1 MSVIA
6 TTTEPRIESFGLLPE
21 RRPPRSPFGYARDF
35 LGQRFVYL
43 AISPR
48 ARGLSVGINLN
59 PDKRCTFN
67 CIYCEVDRSLPG
79 LELNIDCDVAQR
91 ELEQTLALVNGGKIL
106 ERAPYNSLPRDLLT
120 LRHVALIGD
129 GEPTVCPNFLE
140 VVETVVHVRARGLHP
155 FFKIVLIT
163 NASHLDTPQ
172 VQAGLSLFT
181 IKDEI
186 WAKLDAGTQADLDR
200 INESSV
206 PLPKILDN
214 IQLTARKRPV
224 IIQSLFSLVDGQVPT
239 ADQISEYV
247 DRLNELKQ
255 GGANIPLVQI
265 YSATRPVHSQRIQHL
280 PLRTMRQIADTVR
293 NVAGLRAEV
302 S

>member
-1 MSVIA
+1 MSILV
-6 TTTEPRIESFGLLPE
+6 TTAEAPLKSFTQLPE
-21 RRPPRSPFGYARDF
+21 KGRPRSPFGYARDF

-59 PDKRCTFN
+59 PDKSCTFN

-79 LELNIDCDVAQR
+79 LELNIDCEVVQR
-91 ELEQTLALVNGGKIL
+91 ELEQTLALVNGGMIL
-106 ERAPYNSLPRDLLT
+106 ERAPYNTLPRDLLA
-120 LRHVALIGD
+120 LRHVALSGD
-129 GEPTVCPNFLE
+129 GEPTICPNFLE
-140 VVETVVHVRARGLHP
+140 VVETVVHVRARGHP
-155 FFKIVLIT
+155 FFKFVLIT

-200 INESSV
+200 IDESSV
-206 PLPKILDN
+206 PLQKILEN
-214 IQLTARKRPV
+214 ILLTARKRPV
-224 IIQSLFSLVDGQVPT
+224 IIQSLFSLVDGQAPT
-239 ADQISEYV
+239 VGQISEYAE
-247 DRLNELKQ
+247 RLKELKQ

-265 YSATRPVHSQRIQHL
+265 YSATRPVHSDRIQHL

-302 S
+302 F